1 MAKHCVT
8 SRPRLDLLAA
18 RPRLSCNIA
27 MARLADPLATD
38 QDRNGDAEGSVATS
52 DDEFHDLLDD
62 EDLYDLELDNE
73 DFLGLMYSFEV
84 ENQGQ
89 DIGQDLDDNSD
100 APGIALDDSQTSEP
114 NDDRCIAEAPQP
126 GIDAMGQTVA
136 KLTEAIYPTLSA
148 TTSASPIKYHIPPP
162 FLKRALSQHFPKR
175 WWSHSFYR
183 GPLDEK
189 VRVVYC
195 KTRAES
201 EAAARMML
209 DEPILGFDQE
219 WKSHYSPGIKSN
231 VSLIQLASETTIA
244 LFHIALHEGSTPDEL
259 MAPSLRRI
267 LESPGITKTGVA
279 VLSADGRRLKKYF
292 RLSPRGLLELS
303 HLHNLV
309 TYTESNEPAKIN
321 KKMIGLAALTKN
333 WLGGL
338 EMHKGKVRTSDW
350 SKPLDQE
357 QIEYA
362 AADAYAG
369 YMLFRVMDEKR
380 KTFTPVPPLP
390 AFAEEYAPMPVAAT
404 EKSDASMPPPRRT
417 TSHKKQDSVPDLL
430 EAMDESTRAL
440 YDDLHRYHQDLINN
454 RRQPDSAVPSYQ
466 LVQPAILIVVAQ
478 TCPADITTLQ
488 AIKGVGKI
496 MIQKH
501 SAAWLDII
509 ATHQSSEPLEVSNT
523 TTEQAAV
530 QSPEKWRLPTGA
542 AAFDTSPATQ
552 QPHTSSTDTDTMS
565 ASIASPRTPQPSRQS
580 QTHVSKLL
588 AKELWAL
595 RNRLAST
602 LRLPVDSIASD
613 TLLSS
618 IAKLQPRRPVDL
630 EACLDPG
637 LPALLRACGKCGMGL
652 LNFCAE
658 VLPKESDS
666 GAKTGQSG
674 RSMGRWSASAK
685 KTASSRSSS
694 GVRLPLGE
702 VLNVPAS
709 TSGESAATKSTKSF
723 DIVNLISSD
732 DFEDAD
738 TALETMTA
746 TTVGRSGRVQT
757 ATRSTSGT
765 KRKF

>member
-1 MAKHCVT
+1 
-8 SRPRLDLLAA
+8 
-18 RPRLSCNIA
+18 
-27 MARLADPLATD
+27 MARLADPLATTQNRD
-38 QDRNGDAEGSVATS
+38 GEAEGSGVTS

-62 EDLYDLELDNE
+62 EDLYDLELDDE
-73 DFLGLMYSFEV
+73 DFLGLNYSFEI
-84 ENQGQ
+84 ENEGQ
-89 DIGQDLDDNSD
+89 DIGQDLDESSDNQN
-100 APGIALDDSQTSEP
+100 IVFEDSQVDQTTDHQCSA
-114 NDDRCIAEAPQP
+114 RAPRP
-126 GIDAMGQTVA
+126 EIEAMGQTVA
-136 KLTEAIYPTLSA
+136 KLTEAIYPTLPA
-148 TTSASPIKYHIPPP
+148 TTSTIPIKYHIPPP

-189 VRVVYC
+189 VKVVYC

-303 HLHNLV
+303 HLHNLA

-350 SKPLDQE
+350 SKPLEQE

-369 YMLFRVMDEKR
+369 YMLFRIMDEKR
-380 KTFTPVPPLP
+380 KSFTPVPPLP
-390 AFAEEYAPMPVAAT
+390 AFAEEYAPMPATAT
-404 EKSDASMPPPRRT
+404 EQSNAVMPPPRRF
-417 TSHKKQDSVPDLL
+417 TSHRKQDSVPDLL
-430 EAMDESTRAL
+430 EAMDDLSRAL
-440 YDDLHRYHQDLINN
+440 YDALHQYHQDLVNN
-454 RRQPDSAVPSYQ
+454 RRQPESGVPSYQ
-466 LVQPAILIVVAQ
+466 LVQPAILIVIAE
-478 TCPADITTLQ
+478 TRPADVTALQ
-488 AIKGVGKI
+488 AIKGIGKI

-509 ATHQSSEPLEVSNT
+509 ATHQSAKT
-523 TTEQAAV
+523 TTTTDTSPI
-530 QSPEKWRLPTGA
+530 QSPEVWRLPTGVA
-542 AAFDTSPATQ
+542 ALNTSPTADGTHPDTNATE
-552 QPHTSSTDTDTMS
+552 TDAASVSSPS
-565 ASIASPRTPQPSRQS
+565 TPQPSRQS
-580 QTHVSKLL
+580 QSHVSKSL

-602 LRLPVDSIASD
+602 LRVPVDSIASD
-613 TLLSS
+613 DLLSS

-630 EACLDPG
+630 EACLHPG
-637 LPALLRACGKCGMGL
+637 LPAFLQACGKCGMGL

-658 VLPKESDS
+658 LLPKDS
-666 GAKTGQSG
+666 ERGTKKEQAG

-685 KTASSRSSS
+685 RTASSRSS
-694 GVRLPLGE
+694 GDVRQPLGE
-702 VLNVPAS
+702 VLNVA
-709 TSGESAATKSTKSF
+709 TMTKGESAATKSTRSS

-732 DFEDAD
+732 GVEEAD
-738 TALETMTA
+738 TALETMTV
-746 TTVGRSGRVQT
+746 TTTARSVRVQT
-757 ATRSTSGT
+757 ASQSTSGT